1 MVLHG
6 KQLQLIN
13 LFSLQSLI
21 TLKKIRIYNP
31 WELNGLTIQYRV
43 NETTV
48 DDLYARIAQSC
59 SYLIAKVTEPTNTL
73 TSYAVRVI
81 WVVEDVK
88 VGKSA
93 VERYIPTLYSTS
105 PTTFRSCPLLTLPVS
120 NRSRCS
126 QLAGNHYRAVSCS
139 VELDT
144 FWLQSLGQVERYRR
158 STISQED
165 EEARRIHRNVSARS
179 RGPTGNT

>member
-1 MVLHG
+1 MIVPVKTPYMVLHG

-59 SYLIAKVTEPTNTL
+59 SYLIVKVTEPTNTL

-81 WVVEDVK
+81 
-88 VGKSA
+88 
-93 VERYIPTLYSTS
+93 
-105 PTTFRSCPLLTLPVS
+105 
-120 NRSRCS
+120 
-126 QLAGNHYRAVSCS
+126 
-139 VELDT
+139 
-144 FWLQSLGQVERYRR
+144 
-158 STISQED
+158 
-165 EEARRIHRNVSARS
+165 
-179 RGPTGNT
+179 